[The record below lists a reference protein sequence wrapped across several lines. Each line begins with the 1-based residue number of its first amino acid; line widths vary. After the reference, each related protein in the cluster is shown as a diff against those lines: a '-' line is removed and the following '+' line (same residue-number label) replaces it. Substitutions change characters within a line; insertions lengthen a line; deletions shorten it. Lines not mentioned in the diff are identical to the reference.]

1 MMFSSNFCF
10 QANFHKTCSS
20 LVNMSNH
27 GEKQQHLC
35 IQSYGIGLGTLQKEV
50 YTDLLVGVVKEE

>member
-1 MMFSSNFCF
+1 
-10 QANFHKTCSS
+10 
-20 LVNMSNH
+20 MSNH

-50 YTDLLVGVVKEE
+50 YTDLLVGVVKEEWFFPWEEFC